1 MTITQLISKY
11 RHINIVLLGL
21 LVLPGCTSIGAKKLP
36 EDRFNYN
43 AAIVQ
48 SRNEQMLL
56 NLVRLRYV
64 EIPDFLRVSSVITS
78 YSYQG
83 NIGVGTTQ
91 AEGNSVPDL
100 FRGDANLSYSQ
111 QPTITY
117 IPLAGQEF
125 ALRMFRP
132 IPVNALFTLG
142 DADWQVDI
150 LLQIML
156 QRINGV
162 ENMSFAQLPSPGQM
176 DKVQRFQR
184 EMEKLKRFQRV
195 LKRLVLL
202 LDNQA
207 LEVYQARQMEDE
219 RQPSLTV
226 RFKRDLPA
234 NIQALSDELRHELN
248 LDPDIDDFVITE
260 RMMRREADE
269 ITIKS
274 RSLMSV
280 MSFLSRGI
288 EVPRQDRDDGRVV
301 ALPPMVREKILAL
314 LPLHVHTQKQR
325 PRDPYVAVRYRDD
338 WFYIDHSDIKSKRTF
353 AAMLVLFQLAAPT
366 ARGVAPVLTLP
377 AGR

>member
-21 LVLPGCTSIGAKKLP
+21 LVLSGCTSIGAKKLP

-156 QRINGV
+156 QRINDV

-184 EMEKLKRFQRV
+184 EMEKLNRFQRV
-195 LKRLVLL
+195 LKRLILL

-301 ALPPMVREKILAL
+301 ALPPMVREEILAL

-325 PRDPYVAVRYRDD
+325 PQDPYVAVRYRND

>member
-21 LVLPGCTSIGAKKLP
+21 LVLSGCTSIGAKKLP

-91 AEGNSVPDL
+91 AEGDSVPDL

-156 QRINGV
+156 QRINDV

-195 LKRLVLL
+195 LKRLILL

-260 RMMRREADE
+260 RLMRREADE

-288 EVPRQDRDDGRVV
+288 DVPRQDRDDGRVV

-325 PRDPYVAVRYRDD
+325 PQDPYVAVRYRND

-353 AAMLVLFQLAAPT
+353 AAIQVLFQLAAPT
-366 ARGVAPVLTLP
+366 GRGVAPVLTLP

>member
-21 LVLPGCTSIGAKKLP
+21 LVLSGCTSIGSKKLP

-83 NIGVGTTQ
+83 KIGVGTTQ

-156 QRINGV
+156 QRINDV

-176 DKVQRFQR
+176 DEVQRFQR
-184 EMEKLKRFQRV
+184 
-195 LKRLVLL
+195 
-202 LDNQA
+202 
-207 LEVYQARQMEDE
+207 
-219 RQPSLTV
+219 
-226 RFKRDLPA
+226 
-234 NIQALSDELRHELN
+234 
-248 LDPDIDDFVITE
+248 
-260 RMMRREADE
+260 
-269 ITIKS
+269 
-274 RSLMSV
+274 
-280 MSFLSRGI
+280 
-288 EVPRQDRDDGRVV
+288 
-301 ALPPMVREKILAL
+301 
-314 LPLHVHTQKQR
+314 
-325 PRDPYVAVRYRDD
+325 
-338 WFYIDHSDIKSKRTF
+338 
-353 AAMLVLFQLAAPT
+353 
-366 ARGVAPVLTLP
+366 
-377 AGR
+377 

>member
-21 LVLPGCTSIGAKKLP
+21 LVLSGCTSLGSKKLP

-83 NIGVGTTQ
+83 KIGVGTTQ

-156 QRINGV
+156 QRINDV

-176 DKVQRFQR
+176 DEVQRFQR

-195 LKRLVLL
+195 LKRLILL

-234 NIQALSDELRHELN
+234 NIQTLSDELRHELN

-325 PRDPYVAVRYRDD
+325 PQDPYVAVRYRND

>member
-21 LVLPGCTSIGAKKLP
+21 LVLSGCTSIGAKKLP

-83 NIGVGTTQ
+83 KIGVGTTQ

-156 QRINGV
+156 QRINDV

-176 DKVQRFQR
+176 DRVQRFQR

-195 LKRLVLL
+195 LKRLILL

-301 ALPPMVREKILAL
+301 ALPPMVREEILAL

-325 PRDPYVAVRYRDD
+325 PQDPYVAVRYRND

>member
-21 LVLPGCTSIGAKKLP
+21 LVLSGCTSIGAKKLP

-156 QRINGV
+156 QRINDV

-184 EMEKLKRFQRV
+184 EMEKLNRFQRV
-195 LKRLVLL
+195 LKRLILL

-234 NIQALSDELRHELN
+234 NIQTLSDELRHELN

-288 EVPRQDRDDGRVV
+288 DVPKQDRDDGRVV
-301 ALPPMVREKILAL
+301 ALPPMVREEILAL

-325 PRDPYVAVRYRDD
+325 PQDPYVAVRYRND

>member
-21 LVLPGCTSIGAKKLP
+21 LVLSGCTSIGAKKLP

-156 QRINGV
+156 QRINDV

-195 LKRLVLL
+195 LKRLILL

-288 EVPRQDRDDGRVV
+288 DVPKQDRDDGRVV

-325 PRDPYVAVRYRDD
+325 PQDPYVAVRYRND

>member
-21 LVLPGCTSIGAKKLP
+21 LVLSGCTSIGAKKLP

-156 QRINGV
+156 QRINDV

-184 EMEKLKRFQRV
+184 EMEKLNRFQRV
-195 LKRLVLL
+195 LKRLILL

-288 EVPRQDRDDGRVV
+288 DVPKQDRDDGRVV
-301 ALPPMVREKILAL
+301 ALPPMVREEILAL

-325 PRDPYVAVRYRDD
+325 PQDPYVAVRYRND

>member
-21 LVLPGCTSIGAKKLP
+21 LVLSGCTSIGAKKLP

-156 QRINGV
+156 QRINDV

-176 DKVQRFQR
+176 DEVQRFQR

-195 LKRLVLL
+195 LKRLILL

-288 EVPRQDRDDGRVV
+288 DVPKQDRDDGRVV
-301 ALPPMVREKILAL
+301 ALPPMVREEILAL

-325 PRDPYVAVRYRDD
+325 PQDPYVAVRYRND

>member
-1 MTITQLISKY
+1 
-11 RHINIVLLGL
+11 
-21 LVLPGCTSIGAKKLP
+21 
-36 EDRFNYN
+36 
-43 AAIVQ
+43 
-48 SRNEQMLL
+48 
-56 NLVRLRYV
+56 
-64 EIPDFLRVSSVITS
+64 
-78 YSYQG
+78 
-83 NIGVGTTQ
+83 
-91 AEGNSVPDL
+91 
-100 FRGDANLSYSQ
+100 
-111 QPTITY
+111 
-117 IPLAGQEF
+117 
-125 ALRMFRP
+125 
-132 IPVNALFTLG
+132 
-142 DADWQVDI
+142 
-150 LLQIML
+150 
-156 QRINGV
+156 
-162 ENMSFAQLPSPGQM
+162 
-176 DKVQRFQR
+176 
-184 EMEKLKRFQRV
+184 MEKLKRLQRV
-195 LKRLVLL
+195 LKRLILL

-234 NIQALSDELRHELN
+234 NIQTLSDELRHELN

-325 PRDPYVAVRYRDD
+325 PQDPYVAVRYRND

-353 AAMLVLFQLAAPT
+353 AAIQVLFQLAAPT
-366 ARGVAPVLTLP
+366 ARGAAPVLTLP